1 MSMEIVVNKSKKLK
15 TIQEEFQK
23 NFPFLKL
30 EFYSTSHKKSEG
42 TFKNATL
49 NSNLT
54 VGEASRFSKETVVH
68 INKKMKVSELEN
80 AFTELFGL
88 NAQVFRKSNNTW
100 LQTTITDNWTLE
112 KQNQNGL
119 EMNSP
124 EKAYPEENDYHE
136 QE

>member
-1 MSMEIVVNKSKKLK
+1 MEIVVSKSKKLSA
-15 TIQEEFQK
+15 IQEEFQK
-23 NFPFLKL
+23 SFPYLKL
-30 EFYSTSHKKSEG
+30 EFYSASHRRNEG

-54 VGEASRFSKETVVH
+54 VGEASHLSKDNVVS
-68 INKKMKVSELEN
+68 IEKSMKVSELEK
-80 AFTELFGL
+80 AFSELFGL
-88 NAQVFRKSNNTW
+88 NVQVFRKSNNTW

-119 EMNSP
+119 EMNVS
-124 EKAYPEENDYHE
+124 ENSLPEENDYHE